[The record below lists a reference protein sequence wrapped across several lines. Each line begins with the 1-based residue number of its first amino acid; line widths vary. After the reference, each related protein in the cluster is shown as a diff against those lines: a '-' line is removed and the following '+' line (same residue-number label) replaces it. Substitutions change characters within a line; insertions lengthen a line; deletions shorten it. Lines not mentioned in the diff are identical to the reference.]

1 MVCFEDITAL
11 LDVCEEQDVS
21 NDRDFIESV
30 INQLESAVEFVQH
43 VLPFVNERRDEI
55 SEVGNNLKLL
65 YHVWCRKLQ
74 EVGLQRSNTACTH
87 LAVFSTSPP
96 GHFMIAGPGRPKYN
110 IDEDV
115 LLNLRSVGFKWK
127 EIAQLLLVSRWTVW
141 RRVQELNLV
150 TRTGCS
156 DIEDNQLDIIVR
168 AFMNIQGSLV
178 GYSMVQGHLRNM
190 GIKVQR
196 DRIRASI
203 KRVDPRNSRLR
214 WATVVSRRSYSV
226 AGPNSLWHID
236 GHHSLITW
244 GFVIHGCIDGYSR
257 LICFLKCATNNRSE
271 TVETLFLQSIE
282 KHSWP
287 SRIRTD
293 SKREKFC

>member
-1 MVCFEDITAL
+1 MAEFTRNPRNEEDQFMVCFEDITAL

-43 VLPFVNERRDEI
+43 VLPFVNECRDEI

-74 EVGLQRSNTACTH
+74 EVGQRSNTACTH
-87 LAVFSTSPP
+87 LAVFSTIPP

-115 LLNLRSVGFKWK
+115 LLNLRSVSFKWK

-150 TRTGCS
+150 TRTGFS

-203 KRVDPRNSRLR
+203 K
-214 WATVVSRRSYSV
+214 
-226 AGPNSLWHID
+226 
-236 GHHSLITW
+236 
-244 GFVIHGCIDGYSR
+244 
-257 LICFLKCATNNRSE
+257 
-271 TVETLFLQSIE
+271 
-282 KHSWP
+282 
-287 SRIRTD
+287 
-293 SKREKFC
+293 

>member
-1 MVCFEDITAL
+1 MVCFEDIAAL

-43 VLPFVNERRDEI
+43 VLPFVNECRDEI
-55 SEVGNNLKLL
+55 SEVGNNLNLL

-74 EVGLQRSNTACTH
+74 EVGQRSNTACTH
-87 LAVFSTSPP
+87 LVVFSTSPP

-115 LLNLRSVGFKWK
+115 LLNLRSVSFKWK

-150 TRTGCS
+150 TRTGFS

-168 AFMNIQGSLV
+168 AFMNIQESLV

-203 KRVDPRNSRLR
+203 KWVDPQNSRLI

-244 GFVIHGCIDGYSR
+244 GFVIHGCIDGGK
-257 LICFLKCATNNRSE
+257 CFGLATHDC
-271 TVETLFLQSIE
+271 Q
-282 KHSWP
+282 
-287 SRIRTD
+287 
-293 SKREKFC
+293 KRWKQRVGSCRKFNS